1 MAAIDAPVTIKR
13 YAGQRVHNPG
23 ASGYAG
29 LENLAAMVGD
39 EQDVVVYGA
48 KTGEDI
54 TRPVLKQVILERAR
68 HG

>member
-13 YAGQRVHNPG
+13 YAGQRLHNPG
-23 ASGYAG
+23 AGGYAG
-29 LENLAAMVGD
+29 LENVAGVVED
-39 EQDVVVYGA
+39 EDDFVVYHA

-54 TRPVLKQVILERAR
+54 TRSVLNQIILVRAR